1 MKYNL
6 ELLKAD
12 LLDEIEKITRLESEF
27 SKAMKTVG
35 FTSQQ
40 ISYYDRGAI
49 GYMLHNFYN
58 GCENIFRSIARF
70 FENDLGPESWH
81 RDLLKR
87 MKVEVKGYR
96 PSVIDAELYLLLDDF
111 RAFRHKFRHSY
122 GFELDWERERLL
134 VKKFEHTVKLFKTQI
149 QSFIKEF
156 DKFED
161 E

>member
-12 LLDEIEKITRLESEF
+12 ILDEIEKIDFLDLEF
-27 SKAMKTVG
+27 SKAIEAVRS
-35 FTSQQ
+35 TSQPV
-40 ISYYDRGAI
+40 SFYDRGAI
-49 GYMLHNFYN
+49 GYLLHNFYN
-58 GCENIFRSIARF
+58 GCENIFKSIARF

-87 MKVEVKGYR
+87 MKISVNGYR
-96 PSVIDAELYLLLDDF
+96 PPVINAELFLLLDDF

-122 GFELDWERERLL
+122 GFELDWEKESLL
-134 VKKFEHTVKLFKTQI
+134 VNKFERTKKLFKTQI
-149 QSFIKEF
+149 TLFIKEL
-156 DKFED
+156 DRID

>member
-1 MKYNL
+1 MKYKP

-12 LLDEIEKITRLESEF
+12 ILDEIEKVDRLENEFQKALQSIDITSE
-27 SKAMKTVG
+27 
-35 FTSQQ
+35 

-49 GYMLHNFYN
+49 GYLMHNFYN

-87 MKVEVKGYR
+87 MKISVKGYR
-96 PSVIDAELYLLLDDF
+96 PPVIDNELYLLLDDF

-122 GFELDWERERLL
+122 GFELEWEKESLL
-134 VKKFEHTVKLFKTQI
+134 VKKFEQTTQLFKSQI
-149 QSFIKEF
+149 KVFIREL
-156 DKFED
+156 DKID

>member
-1 MKYNL
+1 MKYKP

-12 LLDEIEKITRLESEF
+12 ILDEIEKIDRLENEFQKALQSIDITSE
-27 SKAMKTVG
+27 
-35 FTSQQ
+35 

-49 GYMLHNFYN
+49 GYLMHNFYN

-87 MKVEVKGYR
+87 MKISIKGYR
-96 PSVIDAELYLLLDDF
+96 PSVIDNELYLLLDDF

-122 GFELDWERERLL
+122 GFELEWEKESLL
-134 VKKFEHTVKLFKTQI
+134 VKKFEQTTQLFKSQI
-149 QSFIKEF
+149 KVFIREL
-156 DKFED
+156 DKID

>member
-12 LLDEIEKITRLESEF
+12 ILDEIEKVVRLENEF
-27 SKAMKTVG
+27 SKVKKRVDL
-35 FTSQQ
+35 TSQQ
-40 ISYYDRGAI
+40 MSYYDRGAI
-49 GYMLHNFYN
+49 GYLLHNFYN

-87 MKVEVKGYR
+87 MKVRVEGYR
-96 PSVIDAELYLLLDDF
+96 PPVIDPELYYLLDDC

-122 GFELDWERERLL
+122 GFELDWEKESLL
-134 VKKFEHTVKLFKTQI
+134 VNKFEYTVKLFKIQI
-149 QSFIKEF
+149 QSFIKEL
-156 DKFED
+156 DKIED